1 MRKSIFSLCVL
12 GASISASAQLS
23 QTTTQWALL
32 LDAAAPDMGI
42 AFTKSYESLYYLSCT
57 GTTVGAGE
65 SGIPKEYT
73 DPTASIYYD
82 GEIIATGAPYE
93 GDGFNNNLSLVKTDL
108 QGRFL
113 WAVYSSSGDIASN
126 NGGVV
131 ALPDGSVMLSVVIR
145 HTDNLRTQPLCFV
158 DATGQETIVDWRL
171 ANEEDKRWYQG
182 LLIKVS
188 QEGVIEWT
196 KLINVSHAPVAAATG
211 EHADH
216 TSAAFYLSG
225 MASDASGHVYV
236 AGRYVVPITID
247 GNTLT
252 PHNTE
257 GWNGDSQQTRGDM
270 FIAKFDAQGNLVR
283 TLTTTGVACAE
294 GNASLTMAQGKLW
307 LAMTAMGTSDGSC
320 AIALDGHQVALLSNQ
335 QCVVIACLDTD
346 LHVQWLHQWQ
356 GEPVQS
362 RDAVVQSA
370 RLTVAGNDLWLTG
383 QFNGSFTDGLHTVA
397 STTGN
402 VREGVVVKCDAA
414 TGEWLAATTSK
425 TAFPT
430 MKNGIQG
437 YLGAF
442 EDASGSHV
450 CIYGYTFGGESVTL
464 MRLDTSTL
472 AGEEMVTLIGGGS
485 MPTAQKCIATGNTLY
500 TLSRGRDS
508 HMPMYELQ
516 PIGSD
521 LSLATQDW
529 AVCMAAFTLPFRVM
543 DETPPM
549 RGDVNGDGLVD
560 VGDMNV
566 LINIILHKDDAD
578 HYGNRAMVNDDNV
591 VGIADVNALIN
602 IILHKE

>member
-12 GASISASAQLS
+12 GASLSASAQLS
-23 QTTTQWALL
+23 QTTTQWARL

-42 AFTKSYESLYYLSCT
+42 AFTKSNESLYYLSCT

-283 TLTTTGVACAE
+283 KLTTTGVAYAE
-294 GNASLTMAQGKLW
+294 GNASITCAQGDLWLTM
-307 LAMTAMGTSDGSC
+307 TATGTSDGSC
-320 AIALDGHQVALLSNQ
+320 AIALDGHQMPLPDDQQNVVVAR
-335 QCVVIACLDTD
+335 LDTD
-346 LHVQWLHQWQ
+346 LHVRWLSQWQ
-356 GEPVQS
+356 GGKVQERNAS
-362 RDAVVQSA
+362 MQNTT
-370 RLTVAGNDLWLTG
+370 LTVAGNHVWFTG
-383 QFNGSFTDGLHTVA
+383 QCNGRYTDGSHAVATV
-397 STTGN
+397 TGN
-402 VREGVVVKCDAA
+402 VREGILVKMDAS
-414 TGEWLAATTSK
+414 TGEWLTATTSK
-425 TAFPT
+425 MAFPS

-437 YLGAF
+437 YKGSFASDDGQHAYVLG
-442 EDASGSHV
+442 E
-450 CIYGYTFGGESVTL
+450 TFGGECITL
-464 MRLDTSTL
+464 LSFDAATL

-591 VGIADVNALIN
+591 VDIADVNALIN